1 MEEVIAIFEP
11 YLAFDNTHTTSI
23 NQYGFYH
30 LSDVPYANSQTTDS
44 TGASTYTPLYMPDTE
59 FVALNTQACFV
70 GNNALVSTYGDPGN
84 QLTWLK
90 DILVAARTANK
101 VVMIA
106 GYQIPG
112 DLACNRQWAHRL
124 NTLMES
130 FQDIIRLTM
139 YASSG
144 VDAFQII
151 RSETEGNPI
160 NVASVVGGLNRYES
174 DPSVRVINIETS
186 SSLPVTIDV
195 YKSTNI

>member
-1 MEEVIAIFEP
+1 
-11 YLAFDNTHTTSI
+11 
-23 NQYGFYH
+23 
-30 LSDVPYANSQTTDS
+30 
-44 TGASTYTPLYMPDTE
+44 
-59 FVALNTQACFV
+59 
-70 GNNALVSTYGDPGN
+70 
-84 QLTWLK
+84 
-90 DILVAARTANK
+90 
-101 VVMIA
+101 
-106 GYQIPG
+106 
-112 DLACNRQWAHRL
+112 
-124 NTLMES
+124 
-130 FQDIIRLTM
+130 M